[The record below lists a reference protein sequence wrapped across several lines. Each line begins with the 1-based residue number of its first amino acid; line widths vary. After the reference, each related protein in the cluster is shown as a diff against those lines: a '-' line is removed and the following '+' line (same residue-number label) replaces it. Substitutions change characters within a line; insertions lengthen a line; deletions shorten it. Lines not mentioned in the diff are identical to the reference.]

1 MQNKKEKLIEKIVKK
16 NYNNELEEILENKEF
31 EENVKNLL
39 LNLFYKIEAAYKDVE
54 TVKRDVKTKEE
65 YIQSIIEIIKN
76 NCDNIKIVRSNSEEA
91 KILGKKTFLV
101 QKDKKQIISYPI
113 ERKVL
118 YAIAK
123 IEKNDTIIKNKYFLI
138 HKTLSDLI
146 NVGNNISMVEPLRDF
161 NGFSWTT
168 IPKEIES
175 IEHNIIYQNLRM
187 LVGNEFLNNWIQ
199 NKEFIIDYMELFKNE
214 LDKNFGKRREK
225 EIIKIINKISIL
237 LYIKFEPEM
246 QNSLKEAKKD
256 LEEKLEKMQ
265 DREKFI
271 EYITEEKR
279 NKTEEIRKIDTT
291 INNKE
296 LLKKE
301 YLKRNETLPLEKK
314 IFSIRILSEIMIR
327 EREKIFEN
335 IDELNKILNP
345 QNFIMYKQEIE
356 EKIDYLKLLD
366 IENKQEEI
374 EKLIIKIQKLF
385 LICFTQKIIKAET
398 KNEIIELIYSFRYY
412 VLLPLTIDKKVIEEK
427 SLNVKIQKV
436 IKMLVDKAHEYKVI
450 NILSNNQEINFQI
463 LKNLF
468 TVRIIKLED
477 IILKITK
484 EKEKIYVQFF
494 DENIFEEKIEIKL
507 PENVEKGD
515 LEIKFNK
522 KMKLFN

>member
-246 QNSLKEAKKD
+246 QNGLKEAKKD

-314 IFSIRILSEIMIR
+314 IFSIRIL
-327 EREKIFEN
+327 
-335 IDELNKILNP
+335 
-345 QNFIMYKQEIE
+345 
-356 EKIDYLKLLD
+356 
-366 IENKQEEI
+366 
-374 EKLIIKIQKLF
+374 
-385 LICFTQKIIKAET
+385 
-398 KNEIIELIYSFRYY
+398 
-412 VLLPLTIDKKVIEEK
+412 
-427 SLNVKIQKV
+427 
-436 IKMLVDKAHEYKVI
+436 
-450 NILSNNQEINFQI
+450 
-463 LKNLF
+463 
-468 TVRIIKLED
+468 
-477 IILKITK
+477 
-484 EKEKIYVQFF
+484 
-494 DENIFEEKIEIKL
+494 
-507 PENVEKGD
+507 
-515 LEIKFNK
+515 
-522 KMKLFN
+522 